1 MTTSDLDDDEGAN
14 AMANA
19 LSDNFRLR
27 RLHTSPSSESL
38 CGFDEKDERERER
51 EREREKER
59 ERETRN

>member
-1 MTTSDLDDDEGAN
+1 MTTSDLDDDEG
-14 AMANA
+14 ANA

-38 CGFDEKDERERER
+38 CGFDER

-59 ERETRN
+59 ERERDEKLKDKRVI

>member
-1 MTTSDLDDDEGAN
+1 MTTSDLDDDEG
-14 AMANA
+14 ANA

-51 EREREKER
+51 ERKRER

>member
-1 MTTSDLDDDEGAN
+1 MTTSDLDDDEG
-14 AMANA
+14 ANA

-38 CGFDEKDERERER
+38 CGFDERERER
-51 EREREKER
+51 ERKRER

>member
-1 MTTSDLDDDEGAN
+1 MTTSDLDDDEG
-14 AMANA
+14 ANA

-51 EREREKER
+51 ERERAKLHFVRIES
-59 ERETRN
+59 

>member
-1 MTTSDLDDDEGAN
+1 MTTSDLDDDEG
-14 AMANA
+14 ANA

-51 EREREKER
+51 DEKLKDKR
-59 ERETRN
+59 VI